1 MNTQYLVS
9 MVNDISRFHVSQ
21 GTFEEA
27 AASVESHVAR
37 YWEKRMRHQII
48 DHLRSGGG
56 EGLSEVSLA
65 AIVLLSREGDAAPRI
80 HGLDDGEGGD
90 AG

>member
-9 MVNDISRFHVSQ
+9 MVNDISRFYVSQ
-21 GTFEEA
+21 GNLQEA
-27 AASVESHVAR
+27 AAQVESHVAR

-48 DHLRSGGG
+48 GHLQSG
-56 EGLSEVSLA
+56 
-65 AIVLLSREGDAAPRI
+65 
-80 HGLDDGEGGD
+80 GEGGD